1 MNSEVIQALTQLEKE
16 RGIPRDALLEAIE
29 VALVSAFKRNYGSSQ
44 NVRVKIDPDT
54 GEINVYAHKNV
65 AETARDPRQE
75 ISLEDA
81 RAVDPTHEVGDVF
94 EVEVTPREFGRIAAQ
109 TAKQVV
115 VQKIREA
122 ERGVIY
128 EEYSNREG
136 DVVTGIVQRR
146 EMRNVI
152 VDLGRVEAVMPP
164 SEQVHRESYSFGDR
178 IKVYIVE
185 ARKTPKGPQVVVSR
199 SHPGL
204 LKRLLELEVPEIYD
218 GTVEIKGIAREAGSR
233 SKVAVVS
240 YDPNVDAVGACVGP
254 RGMRVQKIVAEL
266 RGEKIDIIQ
275 WHDDHGIYVSNALSP
290 ARVILTRVDEE
301 THVARAIVPDN
312 QLSLAIGKEGQN
324 ARLAAKLTGWR
335 IDIKS
340 DSQARALEEEEER
353 LAAERAAREQ
363 ETSEGE
369 AGEAPEEGLRHELE
383 AEAEGVA
390 EAGAPVAPSVDEAFW
405 EEPAPIEEPAPSV
418 DETEPVPGGEEV
430 EPEWGT
436 AEPADQAGSAAEG
449 TRGEAEPSHAT
460 WREPVVP
467 PGEPVA
473 EIAGVDEEEAAH
485 ETTPVEETEPAAEVG
500 REEEIA
506 SDEEK
511 ESSPESMPR
520 RKKKDKAKKGEGNE
534 EEPPRKGRG
543 PKKARRDH
551 DLDDEI
557 DVDLDV

>member
-16 RGIPRDALLEAIE
+16 RGIPRGALLEAIE
-29 VALVSAFKRNYGSSQ
+29 TALVSAFKRNYGSSQ

-54 GEINVYAHKNV
+54 GDINVYAHKNV
-65 AETARDPRQE
+65 VEAARDPRQE
-75 ISLEDA
+75 ISLDEA
-81 RAVDPTHEVGDVF
+81 RAVDPTHQVGDVF

-122 ERGVIY
+122 ERGVIF

-152 VDLGRVEAVMPP
+152 VDLGRVEAVIPQ
-164 SEQVHRESYSFGDR
+164 SEQVQRETYSFGDR

-233 SKVAVVS
+233 SKVAVLS

-275 WHDDHGIYVSNALSP
+275 WHDDPGIYVSNALSP
-290 ARVILTRVDEE
+290 ARVILTRVDEA
-301 THVARAIVPDN
+301 TRVARAIVPDN

-324 ARLAAKLTGWR
+324 ARLAAKLTGWK

-353 LAAERAAREQ
+353 LAAERAAQEQ
-363 ETSEGE
+363 ESQPGE
-369 AGEAPEEGLRHELE
+369 PEFEKAPEEESTPEAPAEPAADEGVPEAAVYEGPAQPAE
-383 AEAEGVA
+383 AEAEAEIEAEPEAEAETETDADTETETETEAEAQVETEDATEGVGEAGGAAGAETPA
-390 EAGAPVAPSVDEAFW
+390 EAGPAREAGIVPGAA
-405 EEPAPIEEPAPSV
+405 EVTPAP
-418 DETEPVPGGEEV
+418 D
-430 EPEWGT
+430 
-436 AEPADQAGSAAEG
+436 
-449 TRGEAEPSHAT
+449 GEAE
-460 WREPVVP
+460 R
-467 PGEPVA
+467 
-473 EIAGVDEEEAAH
+473 
-485 ETTPVEETEPAAEVG
+485 
-500 REEEIA
+500 
-506 SDEEK
+506 
-511 ESSPESMPR
+511 ESSGETQSR
-520 RKKKDKAKKGEGNE
+520 RKKKDKVRKGEE
-534 EEPPRKGRG
+534 HDEVIPRKGRVA
-543 PKKARRDH
+543 KKARLDH
-551 DLDDEI
+551 DLEDELDI
-557 DVDLDV
+557 DVDS

>member
-1 MNSEVIQALTQLEKE
+1 MNSDVIQALTQLEKE
-16 RGIPRDALLEAIE
+16 RGIPRAALLEAIE
-29 VALVSAFKRNYGSSQ
+29 TALVSAFKRNYGSSQ
-44 NVRVKIDPDT
+44 NVRVKIDPET
-54 GEINVYAHKNV
+54 GDINVYAHKNV
-65 AETARDPRQE
+65 VEVPRDPRQE
-75 ISLEDA
+75 ISLDEA
-81 RAVDPTHEVGDVF
+81 RAVDPTHQIGDVF

-152 VDLGRVEAVMPP
+152 VDLGRVEAIMPP
-164 SEQVHRESYSFGDR
+164 SEQVQRESYSFGDR
-178 IKVYIVE
+178 IKVYIIE

-233 SKVAVVS
+233 SKVAVLS

-275 WHDDHGIYVSNALSP
+275 WHDDPGIYVSNALSP
-290 ARVILTRVDEE
+290 ARVILTRVDEAN
-301 THVARAIVPDN
+301 HVARAIVPDN

-324 ARLAAKLTGWR
+324 VRLAAKLTGWK

-353 LAAERAAREQ
+353 LAAGRAAQEQ
-363 ETSEGE
+363 EARTVE
-369 AGEAPEEGLRHELE
+369 AGKEPEDEIEIETETASPAAP
-383 AEAEGVA
+383 A
-390 EAGAPVAPSVDEAFW
+390 VDEPLA
-405 EEPAPIEEPAPSV
+405 V
-418 DETEPVPGGEEV
+418 DEPIVDEWAETGEDAGRALGYEVAQADREASQPMGGDRGMPEEV
-430 EPEWGT
+430 ETQAPV
-436 AEPADQAGSAAEG
+436 PAGADEV
-449 TRGEAEPSHAT
+449 EAFGDT
-460 WREPVVP
+460 V
-467 PGEPVA
+467 
-473 EIAGVDEEEAAH
+473 
-485 ETTPVEETEPAAEVG
+485 PVEEAGLAARAGKEKPEGLAETDREAPGEAVG
-500 REEEIA
+500 
-506 SDEEK
+506 
-511 ESSPESMPR
+511 R
-520 RKKKDKAKKGEGNE
+520 RKKKDKAKKGEDPDE
-534 EEPPRKGRG
+534 ELPRKGRV
-543 PKKARRDH
+543 PKKSRRE
-551 DLDDEI
+551 LDFD
-557 DVDLDV
+557 DDLDVDIDL

>member
-1 MNSEVIQALTQLEKE
+1 VARRVTMNSEVIQALTQLEKE
-16 RGIPRDALLEAIE
+16 RGIPRAALLEAIE
-29 VALVSAFKRNYGSSQ
+29 TALVSAFKRNYGSSQ
-44 NVRVKIDPDT
+44 NVRVKIDPET
-54 GEINVYAHKNV
+54 GDINVYAHKNV
-65 AETARDPRQE
+65 VEVPRDPRQE
-75 ISLEDA
+75 ISLDEA
-81 RAVDPTHEVGDVF
+81 RAVDPTHQIGDVF

-164 SEQVHRESYSFGDR
+164 SEQVQRENYSFGDR

-204 LKRLLELEVPEIYD
+204 LKRLLELEVPEVYD

-233 SKVAVVS
+233 AKVSVLS

-275 WHDDHGIYVSNALSP
+275 WHDDPGIYVSNALSP
-290 ARVILTRVDEE
+290 ARVILTRVDEAN
-301 THVARAIVPDN
+301 HIARAIVPDN

-324 ARLAAKLTGWR
+324 VRLAAKLTGWK

-353 LAAERAAREQ
+353 LAAEEAAREQ
-363 ETSEGE
+363 EPRAEACEGVPESPAAPETAGRAQPEIELPPATPDVIPDVAAPAHDEPKTGEAAE
-369 AGEAPEEGLRHELE
+369 AGETAGLAESQRAVELS
-383 AEAEGVA
+383 GPRSA
-390 EAGAPVAPSVDEAFW
+390 EAGAFAGSSEAN
-405 EEPAPIEEPAPSV
+405 EQEVERP
-418 DETEPVPGGEEV
+418 EPVTETSAEASGAEASGRGGEQV
-430 EPEWGT
+430 EKEGPG
-436 AEPADQAGSAAEG
+436 EG
-449 TRGEAEPSHAT
+449 TTG
-460 WREPVVP
+460 
-467 PGEPVA
+467 
-473 EIAGVDEEEAAH
+473 
-485 ETTPVEETEPAAEVG
+485 
-500 REEEIA
+500 
-506 SDEEK
+506 
-511 ESSPESMPR
+511 R
-520 RKKKDKAKKGEGNE
+520 RKKKDKAKRDEVLDE
-534 EEPPRKGRG
+534 EI
-543 PKKARRDH
+543 PKKTRVPKKSKRDVDFDD
-551 DLDDEI
+551 DLDL
-557 DVDLDV
+557 DVDL